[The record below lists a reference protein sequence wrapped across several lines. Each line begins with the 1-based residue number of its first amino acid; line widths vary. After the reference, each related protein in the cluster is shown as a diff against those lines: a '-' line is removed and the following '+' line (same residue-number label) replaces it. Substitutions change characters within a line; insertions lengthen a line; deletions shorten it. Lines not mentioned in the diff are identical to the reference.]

1 MAKAKRRT
9 RAKRARK
16 PRPRAIEIA
25 LAGLAHDIRTPLT
38 GILAL
43 SQLLQASELPQR
55 ERGWAEAIRG
65 AADHLARL
73 TTLVVDAAKAE
84 STGLVLRDEP
94 FSPLELA
101 QSVAGSLTAR
111 AQGKALDVE
120 IDIAKRLPG
129 RINGDD
135 VRLRSALENLI
146 DNAVKFTERGII
158 GFTVSSAGAA
168 RGRVRLKFTIT
179 DSGIGITTADLKRLF
194 RPFAQAS
201 EEVARRYGGAGLG
214 LVFVKRIAKAM
225 GGDLVVTSKPGRGST
240 FRLTVV
246 MKDAASAMRR
256 RGPGARP
263 VAGLRV
269 LCVEDNPYGRIVH
282 SAVLR
287 ELGHVV
293 NFVGSG
299 EAAVE
304 AVAGNEHDVVLM
316 DIALSGLDGIE
327 ATRRIRAMPPP
338 AGRIPII
345 GVSGRTEPRDA
356 AAAMAA
362 GMNAYL
368 RKPASPTEL
377 NEALRMAAKLKRAG
391 PAGSRAAK

>member
-1 MAKAKRRT
+1 MAKAKRKT

-43 SQLLQASELPQR
+43 SQLLQASELPKR
-55 ERGWAEAIRG
+55 ERGWAESIRG

-73 TTLVVDAAKAE
+73 TTLVVDTAKAD
-84 STGLVLRDEP
+84 SAGLVLRDEP
-94 FSPLELA
+94 FSPRQLL

-111 AQGKALDVE
+111 AQAKALGVE
-120 IDIAKRLPG
+120 IDIAARLPD
-129 RINGDD
+129 RISGDE
-135 VRLRSALENLI
+135 VRLRSALENLV
-146 DNAVKFTERGII
+146 DNAVKFTERGRVD
-158 GFTVSSAGAA
+158 FAASSARAG
-168 RGRVRLKFTIT
+168 RGRVRLTFTVA
-179 DSGIGITTADLKRLF
+179 DSGIGITAADLKQLF
-194 RPFAQAS
+194 RPFAQAN

-246 MKDAASAMRR
+246 MKDTASVADR
-256 RGPGARP
+256 RGSGTKP
-263 VAGLRV
+263 VAGLHV

-287 ELGHVV
+287 ELGHAVS
-293 NFVGSG
+293 FVGSG

-304 AVAGNEHDVVLM
+304 MVAGNEHDVVLM
-316 DIALSGLDGIE
+316 DIALSGIDGIE
-327 ATRRIRAMPPP
+327 ATRRIRALP
-338 AGRIPII
+338 APSGRIPII

-368 RKPASPTEL
+368 RKPASPAEL
-377 NEALRMAAKLKRAG
+377 NEALRVAARIKRA
-391 PAGSRAAK
+391 